1 MISAPYAID
10 AKGKKLGRVA
20 AEAASVL
27 LGKKSPHFVKHKIIA
42 PKVEISNASKLSIT
56 AAKLDT
62 KVYLRYSGYPGG
74 LKSESGEH
82 LSKRKGFGAL
92 LENAIY
98 GMLPK
103 NKLRKGRMR
112 LLTITE

>member
-1 MISAPYAID
+1 MNQATYTID

-27 LGKKSPHFVKHKIIA
+27 LGKKSAHFVKHKIIS
-42 PKVEISNASKLSIT
+42 PKVEITNASKLAISEI
-56 AAKLDT
+56 KMDT
-62 KVYLRYSGYPGG
+62 KVYIRFSGYPGG
-74 LKSESGEH
+74 QKREGAKH
-82 LSKRKGFGAL
+82 LAERKGYGAL

-112 LLTITE
+112 LLTISE